1 MKQIAEIFEKEGT
14 FDNLATKLNNFL
26 AEHPDYIVSQIDYT
40 EKSLFVLFVVD
51 ESTTKTNYTTM
62 ECVI

>member
-14 FDNLATKLNNFL
+14 FDNLAKKLNDFL
-26 AEHPDYIVSQIDYT
+26 AANPDYTVSQVNYT
-40 EKSLFVLFVVD
+40 EKSLFVLFVVN
-51 ESTTKTNYTTM
+51 EPTKTNYTTM

>member
-14 FDNLATKLNNFL
+14 FDNLAKKLNDFL
-26 AEHPDYIVSQIDYT
+26 EANTDYTVSQVNYT

-51 ESTTKTNYTTM
+51 EPTTKTNYTTM